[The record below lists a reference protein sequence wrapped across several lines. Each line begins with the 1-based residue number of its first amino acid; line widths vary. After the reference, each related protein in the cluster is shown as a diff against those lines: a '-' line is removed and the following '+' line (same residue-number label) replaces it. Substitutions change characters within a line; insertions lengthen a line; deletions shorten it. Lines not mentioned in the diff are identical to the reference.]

1 MQEYQSLFF
10 WGFLIVYGVIMYTF
24 SPKARSIG
32 SFFKGEDEGGVK
44 VSPFLLTT
52 SIFIS
57 WIFAKSVTNAANLGA
72 SYGIVGGVAYATY
85 WLCIPIAGIVIYRL
99 RRKFWRNRTRAVF
112 N

>member
-10 WGFLIVYGVIMYTF
+10 WGFLIVYGVIMYAF

-32 SFFKGEDEGGVK
+32 SFFKGEDEGGIK

-72 SYGIVGGVAYATY
+72 SYGIDILALYTNSRHRHLPLKAQ
-85 WLCIPIAGIVIYRL
+85 I
-99 RRKFWRNRTRAVF
+99 WRNRTRAVF